1 MSVSRMA
8 ETRETLVLGTPRRT
22 MVSVHETD
30 CYPECITDH
39 AMVTITNQ
47 SDARTP
53 KKKTE

>member
-1 MSVSRMA
+1 MSVSRIA

-30 CYPECITDH
+30 CYPECITDR

-53 KKKTE
+53 KKEN